1 MAPDEAQA
9 KPVSISEVKNIL
21 KKISKERE
29 ELIYEQKIALEHA
42 TKFAKLPVKKTEDM
56 IKELTKLEIISESH
70 AYKIADILPQ
80 TDDDI
85 KTIFAKERI
94 TIGDADIKKI
104 LEIVGKYSAE

>member
-1 MAPDEAQA
+1 LVEENQA
-9 KPVSISEVKNIL
+9 KPVTLAEVKNIL
-21 KKISKERE
+21 KKVSKDRE
-29 ELIYEQKIALEHA
+29 DMLYEQKIALEHA

-56 IKELTKLEIISESH
+56 VKELTKLEFISEIH

-80 TDDDI
+80 NEDDI

-94 TIGDADIKKI
+94 TIGENEVKKI